1 MEDNKPKKKLKIKLR
16 KTAKAPGADQELV
29 DMVKKMSDW
38 TPQSNAAVLEVANRL
53 AQAAREKITPDMF
66 KEDAGSLDKALALC
80 SKIKGHTLSKFNGI
94 GEDHDYV
101 VDVAISGKMLELS
114 TVHMFKR
121 NRIGEWAVS
130 ARKIYVDAGMVM
142 ADRRIVTRK
151 QSGNVRCNIAGYNLD
166 TAHSAEAYRELE
178 GLIKFVSAAIPK
190 PATKKRTSK

>member
-1 MEDNKPKKKLKIKLR
+1 MDTKQPKKKLKIKLR

-38 TPQSNAAVLEVANRL
+38 TPPSNAAVLEVANRL
-53 AQAAREKITPDMF
+53 AQAAREKITPGMF
-66 KEDAGSLDKALALC
+66 NDDARSLDKALALC

-130 ARKIYVDAGMVM
+130 ARSSPA
-142 ADRRIVTRK
+142 T
-151 QSGNVRCNIAGYNLD
+151 
-166 TAHSAEAYRELE
+166 
-178 GLIKFVSAAIPK
+178 SAAILPGTAWT
-190 PATKKRTSK
+190 PRTRRRHTMCSGV

>member
-1 MEDNKPKKKLKIKLR
+1 MEDNTPKKKLKIKLR
-16 KTAKAPGADQELV
+16 KTVKAPGADRELV
-29 DMVKKMSDW
+29 DMVKKMSEW
-38 TPQSNAAVLEVANRL
+38 TPPSNAAVLEVANRL

-66 KEDAGSLDKALALC
+66 KEDARSLDKALALC

-151 QSGNVRCNIAGYNLD
+151 QSGNVRCNIAGYSLD
-166 TAHSAEAYRELE
+166 TVHSAEAYRELG
-178 GLIKFVSAAIPK
+178 GLIEFVSAAIPK
-190 PATKKRTSK
+190 PAAKKRAAK

>member
-1 MEDNKPKKKLKIKLR
+1 MEDKKPKKKLKIKLR
-16 KTAKAPGADQELV
+16 KTAKAPGADPELV

-38 TPQSNAAVLEVANRL
+38 NPQSNAAVLEVANRL

-66 KEDAGSLDKALALC
+66 KEDTRSLDKALALC
-80 SKIKGHTLSKFNGI
+80 SRIKGHTLSKFNGI

-142 ADRRIVTRK
+142 SDRSIVTRK
-151 QSGNVRCNIAGYNLD
+151 QSGNTHCKIAGYSLD
-166 TAHSAEAYRELE
+166 TAHAEEAYRELK
-178 GLIKFVSAAIPK
+178 GLIEFVSAAIPK
-190 PATKKRTSK
+190 PATRKRTEK